1 MEPLDGQWGMFVD
14 GAYTG
19 LIGQLQRKVGLQ
31 CLIRKN
37 INFTKNAFKKHCG
50 STSRINMFYCKALGQ
65 VINKSSVTHAFITDH
80 ATSCRI
86 MVSSCCTATSCGA

>member
-1 MEPLDGQWGMFVD
+1 MCSYTVVEPLDGQWGMFVD

-65 VINKSSVTHAFITDH
+65 VINKSSDWYMP
-80 ATSCRI
+80 SLLI
-86 MVSSCCTATSCGA
+86 MLLHVA